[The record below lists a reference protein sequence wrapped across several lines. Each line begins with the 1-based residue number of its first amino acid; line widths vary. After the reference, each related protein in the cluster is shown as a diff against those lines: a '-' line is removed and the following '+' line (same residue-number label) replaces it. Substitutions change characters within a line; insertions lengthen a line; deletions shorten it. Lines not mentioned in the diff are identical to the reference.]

1 MPPTEQKILTTF
13 LLPPASL
20 PQIISLA
27 SFTLL
32 FPRAVQSSPAIRTLY
47 RDLQHQRAQ
56 IIDNVSKAIEQE
68 VRRGSAMER
77 AVVRRRRGDERVI
90 EDDEV
95 GIERAQKKKLQLSN
109 SAQISNLPS
118 SHPHSLHS
126 ILPPLEAA
134 VEDLEDEIA
143 RIDAETEELL
153 NEMKNTVGGLSDL
166 RFGRLANSGIRGQV
180 LEGLERVEG
189 AAATVGAK

>member
-13 LLPPASL
+13 LLPPSSL

-32 FPRAVQSSPAIRTLY
+32 FPRSVQSSPAIRTLY

-56 IIDNVSKAIEQE
+56 TIDNVSAEIEQE
-68 VRRGSAMER
+68 VRRGKAMER
-77 AVVRRRRGDERVI
+77 AIVRSRRADERVV

-95 GIERAQKKKLQLSN
+95 GIERAHSSN
-109 SAQISNLPS
+109 IQPPII
-118 SHPHSLHS
+118 HPHSLHS
-126 ILPPLEAA
+126 ILPPLETAI
-134 VEDLEDEIA
+134 EDLEDEIA
-143 RIDAETEELL
+143 RIDAESEELL
-153 NEMKNTVGGLSDL
+153 KEMKNTVGELSDL
-166 RFGRLANSGIRGQV
+166 RYGRLANPGIREQV

-189 AAATVGAK
+189 AAAMAGEK

>member
-95 GIERAQKKKLQLSN
+95 GIERALSN

>member
-13 LLPPASL
+13 LLPPSSL

-32 FPRAVQSSPAIRTLY
+32 FPRSVQSSPAIRTLY

-56 IIDNVSKAIEQE
+56 TIDNVSAEIEQE
-68 VRRGSAMER
+68 VRRGKAMER
-77 AVVRRRRGDERVI
+77 AIVRSRRADERVV

-95 GIERAQKKKLQLSN
+95 GIERALS
-109 SAQISNLPS
+109 STAQISNLPS

-126 ILPPLEAA
+126 ILPPLETAI
-134 VEDLEDEIA
+134 EDLEDEIA
-143 RIDAETEELL
+143 RIDAESEELL
-153 NEMKNTVGGLSDL
+153 KEMKNTVGELSDL
-166 RFGRLANSGIRGQV
+166 RYGRLANPGIREQV

-189 AAATVGAK
+189 AAAMAGEK